1 MFLFIKF
8 VVDLSVLVLRYF
20 EIQRMTGRT
29 LGFTKTLLS
38 ASYHLFFTS
47 VLTSIFTPR
56 VPFEESIEHKIT
68 NTETN
73 VDETELQE
81 LKKKDESLYPTTKI
95 QSYASPI

>member
-1 MFLFIKF
+1 
-8 VVDLSVLVLRYF
+8 
-20 EIQRMTGRT
+20 MTGRT

-56 VPFEESIEHKIT
+56 APFEESIEHKIT

-73 VDETELQE
+73 VDETELE
-81 LKKKDESLYPTTKI
+81 DLKKKDENLYPAINI
-95 QSYASPI
+95 QSYAAPI